1 MGKDG
6 GRGRTKQSISD
17 RRHSMY
23 GGRTIRMQFSEPA
36 GRTGERDEAS
46 REEVGCDRSGSSSF
60 REGLRSLF

>member
-23 GGRTIRMQFSEPA
+23 GGRTIRMQLSEPA

-46 REEVGCDRSGSSSF
+46 QGGGGV
-60 REGLRSLF
+60 